1 MKKFLVGIVSAMVAV
16 LLCFSLAGCDKSA
29 DIKKAFEK
37 EGYTVTVVDTN
48 NDTAKGL
55 LSVALTSEQI
65 EKVGEYGIYLCTGKL
80 LQTPALYIKFSS
92 SGELKDFLTVEKDG
106 NKDTSA
112 YDSAK
117 EKGFI
122 NGNCYLLPTVGKP
135 LEIFK
140 NA

>member
-1 MKKFLVGIVSAMVAV
+1 MKKLLVGIVSTLLAV
-16 LLCFSLAGCDKSA
+16 LLCCSLAGCDKSGN
-29 DIKKAFEK
+29 IKKAFED
-37 EGYTVTVVDTN
+37 EGYTVTIVDTN

-55 LSVALTSEQI
+55 LSAALTKEQV

-80 LQTPALYIKFSS
+80 VPAIYIKFSS
-92 SGELKDFLTVEKDG
+92 SSELKDFLTVEKDG

-112 YDSAK
+112 YDTAK

>member
-1 MKKFLVGIVSAMVAV
+1 MKKLLVGIVTTLLAV
-16 LLCFSLAGCDKSA
+16 LLCCSLAGCDKSGN
-29 DIKKAFEK
+29 IKKAFED
-37 EGYTVTVVDTN
+37 EGYTVTIVDTN

-55 LSVALTSEQI
+55 LSAALTKEQV

-80 LQTPALYIKFSS
+80 VPAIYIKFSS
-92 SGELKDFLTVEKDG
+92 SSELKDFLTVEKDG

-112 YDSAK
+112 YDTAK

>member
-1 MKKFLVGIVSAMVAV
+1 MKKVVLGIVTALMTVM
-16 LLCFSLAGCDKSA
+16 LCLTLAGCDKS
-29 DIKKAFEK
+29 DSIKKAFED

-55 LSVALTSEQI
+55 LSVALTKEQV
-65 EKVGEYGIYLCTGKL
+65 EKVGEYGIYLCTGKAI
-80 LQTPALYIKFSS
+80 PALYIKFSS
-92 SGELKDFLTVEKDG
+92 SGDLKDFLTVEKDG
-106 NKDTSA
+106 KEDTSA

-117 EKGFI
+117 EKGLI
-122 NGNCYLLPTVGKP
+122 NGNCYLLPVVGKP